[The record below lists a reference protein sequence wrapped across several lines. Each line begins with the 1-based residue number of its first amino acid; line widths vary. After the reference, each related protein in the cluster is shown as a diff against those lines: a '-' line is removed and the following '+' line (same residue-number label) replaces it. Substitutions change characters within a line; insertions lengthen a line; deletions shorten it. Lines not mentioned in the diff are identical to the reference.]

1 MKRFSIYLIALI
13 IMSCNSNIDKK
24 DNSSE
29 KNGDTGMNEQVSNEN
44 EIVNYT
50 IDELFFYEEIDN
62 GVLLATSA
70 GKLSA
75 QSDRAMVF
83 VPAGGG
89 EEDVPEFDVKRY
101 DDVHITLT
109 DNNIVTEYHIFNFSL
124 NNDALILK
132 YEVENV
138 FQLIK
143 YVAESNAF
151 QEVNATDYSLQVD
164 IKKDSVHVEDDN
176 ILVIGTNKYKFNGSG
191 FEIIN

>member
-62 GVLLATSA
+62 GVLLVTSA